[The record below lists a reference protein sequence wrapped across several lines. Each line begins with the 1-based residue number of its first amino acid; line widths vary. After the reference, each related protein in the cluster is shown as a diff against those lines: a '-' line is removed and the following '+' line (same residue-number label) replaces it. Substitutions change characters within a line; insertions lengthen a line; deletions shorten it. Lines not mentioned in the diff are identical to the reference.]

1 MHPRVKDLLAIPKI
15 EQKTTEWYE
24 ARHNLITA
32 SDFAQALGKGKFGTQ
47 KQLIE
52 KKVQPNTDSKH
63 VSNPFF
69 EWGNLFEPVANLVY
83 SRMHSVCVHEF
94 GLLKHP
100 LYSYF
105 GASPD
110 GITDD
115 GIMLEIKC
123 PLKRKITGDI
133 PEQYYYQ
140 IQGQLDVCD
149 LDVCDYFEC
158 EFAKYDDYASYKSAY
173 EENKH
178 NHWTGYFIKGES
190 PVCEQ
195 HICEDEP
202 KADAYWILNKYYIK
216 RVTRDKEF
224 VSKNLNAL
232 GQVWDKIIRYR
243 NDPSAFQIE
252 IKKSITLDT
261 EHSMWSQQS
270 KKNELHAQT
279 GSGFQDYKLVR
290 LE

>member
-1 MHPRVKDLLAIPKI
+1 MHPQVKKLLEIPKI

-47 KQLIE
+47 RQLIA
-52 KKVQPNTDSKH
+52 KKVEPNTDTSKT
-63 VSNPFF
+63 SNVFF
-69 EWGNLFEPVANLVY
+69 EWGNLFEPVACMVY
-83 SRMHSVCVHEF
+83 SKMHGTDVNEF

-100 LYSYF
+100 RCDFF

-115 GIMLEIKC
+115 GVMLEIKC

-158 EFAKYDDYASYKSAY
+158 EFSKYDDYDKYVEAY
-173 EENKH
+173 NNSKKGT
-178 NHWTGYFIKGES
+178 WTGAFLNGE
-190 PVCEQ
+190 CT
-195 HICEDEP
+195 ICKCDTICHQMQV
-202 KADAYWILNKYYIK
+202 DAYWILQKYNIK
-216 RVTRDKEF
+216 RVMRDHTF
-224 VSKNLNAL
+224 VNEKLDEL
-232 GQVWDKIIRYR
+232 REVWEKIVQYR
-243 NDPSAFQIE
+243 KDPCAFQMD
-252 IKKSITLDT
+252 IKKQIAIDT
-261 EHSMWSQQS
+261 QS
-270 KKNELHAQT
+270 FFPSKGPSFDN
-279 GSGFQDYKLVR
+279 YRIVR
-290 LE
+290 L